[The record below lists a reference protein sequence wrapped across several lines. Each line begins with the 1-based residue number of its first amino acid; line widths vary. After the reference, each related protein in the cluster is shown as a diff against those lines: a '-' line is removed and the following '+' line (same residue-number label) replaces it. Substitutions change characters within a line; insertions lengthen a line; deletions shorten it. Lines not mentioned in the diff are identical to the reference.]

1 MRPPNFVDERS
12 RRHFRYGAVI
22 GLCIAMAALT
32 AEHLG
37 GSNYVVRHKRG
48 VLSDRLAG
56 GDVAGVRAISSSP
69 PTVTY

>member
-1 MRPPNFVDERS
+1 
-12 RRHFRYGAVI
+12 
-22 GLCIAMAALT
+22 MAALT

-37 GSNYVVRHKRG
+37 GSNYAVRHKRG
-48 VLSDRLAG
+48 VQSDRLAG